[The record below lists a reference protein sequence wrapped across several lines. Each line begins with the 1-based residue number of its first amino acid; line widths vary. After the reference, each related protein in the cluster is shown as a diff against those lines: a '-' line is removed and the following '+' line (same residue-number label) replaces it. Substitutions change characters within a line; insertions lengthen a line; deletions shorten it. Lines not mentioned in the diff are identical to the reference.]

1 MDVAEDGIGD
11 DKDLANTERGEAVI
25 RSSTWD
31 VSSPVGMDENSKD
44 SNVDLSL
51 PSPNLENGANC
62 MVVAS
67 DSSRLLRRSVF
78 YRFNKV

>member
-1 MDVAEDGIGD
+1 MNVAEDEIDGD
-11 DKDLANTERGEAVI
+11 GKDLANTRGEAVI

-78 YRFNKV
+78 HRFNKV